1 MNSEANRHHP
11 TKHDTPAHSLGCRIA
26 SFERS
31 AITGISLLLAASFA
45 LQSVVIVHGHVV
57 GKSNGEAK
65 ASLSPAA
72 LKLKSAAIAAANV
85 ADNTGPV
92 VSEHLAPGLARLAT
106 VAKRLVAEKAT
117 IGTAAASVDASV
129 DTGPASAARTTD
141 GADETADDGAA
152 AAPRFAL
159 RDDTF
164 GPEMGRKPRLR
175 LASIASVSSLT
186 DAVPRPQR
194 PDVEQAVLLVR
205 PGDRNLS
212 QRPRLL
218 QPSVNVQRGGVRVS
232 PPVDKVHFQP
242 HTPERCLP
250 HDLLDV
256 VYDVAEK
263 FGEVQIL
270 STFRDQDRNRRVGG
284 AERSFHLSCQA
295 IDFRVSG
302 RQPGLL
308 AFLESRPE
316 VGGLKRYPMGYFHI
330 DNGPRRSW

>member
-11 TKHDTPAHSLGCRIA
+11 TKHDTPAHSLGGRIA

-31 AITGISLLLAASFA
+31 AVTGISLLVAASFA
-45 LQSVVIVHGHVV
+45 LQSVVIVHGHMV

-65 ASLSPAA
+65 AALSPAA
-72 LKLKSAAIAAANV
+72 LKLKSAAIAAANIP
-85 ADNTGPV
+85 DNTGPV

-106 VAKRLVAEKAT
+106 VAKRLVAEKAL
-117 IGTAAASVDASV
+117 IVAATASVDAAQ
-129 DTGPASAARTTD
+129 GPAQVAA
-141 GADETADDGAA
+141 GAADETAGDEA

-194 PDVEQAVLLVR
+194 PNLEQAVLLVR

-212 QRPRLL
+212 QRPRLIE
-218 QPSVNVQRGGVRVS
+218 PAVNLQRGGVRVS

-270 STFRDQDRNRRVGG
+270 STFRDQERNRRVGG

-308 AFLESRPE
+308 AYLESRPE